1 MNAAKRLMAT
11 VTAALCLLSPL
22 IGEHA
27 IADVRTV
34 EPVPEESTVQR
45 TENGDETVLA
55 EKQPAE
61 PKYAANEN
69 LLTQIRETYKKA
81 KKTSRVK
88 SFKGKCG
95 KYVNRQLVVLGINK
109 KYIGC
114 NGNRAYDVYAK
125 KSETSG
131 GYQVTAYAAKKYTLK
146 TALEAIAAKDPHAR
160 NILVGF
166 QRGTSKAGKRYGHVL
181 FIHGI
186 EDGMVYFSDS
196 FAQKVDGKRYK
207 EGEPIV
213 CSIATFAKLYKKYK
227 LDGVIHFG

>member
-1 MNAAKRLMAT
+1 MNAAKRLMAA

-27 IADVRTV
+27 IADGRIAG
-34 EPVPEESTVQR
+34 PVPELSAVQR
-45 TENGDETVLA
+45 TEDRDEAALTEA
-55 EKQPAE
+55 QPAE
-61 PKYAANEN
+61 PKTDEGEQ
-69 LLTQIRETYKKA
+69 LIEQIRETYKKA
-81 KKTSRVK
+81 KKASRVK

-131 GYQVTAYAAKKYTLK
+131 GYKITAYAAKKYTLK
-146 TALEAIAAKDPHAR
+146 AALEAIASEDPHAR
-160 NILVGF
+160 NILV
-166 QRGTSKAGKRYGHVL
+166 

-186 EDGMVYFSDS
+186 ENGMVYFSDS
-196 FAQKVDGKRYK
+196 FAQKVNGKNCK